1 MPADNPEVGVIRAPS
16 RPLAE
21 MWAALLRDNGI
32 ACRLVPLQ
40 AGGSVYAFAQEDF
53 ELRVQTADAD
63 RARELLP
70 VD

>member
-1 MPADNPEVGVIRAPS
+1 MTDEAEVAVIRAPS
-16 RPLAE
+16 RPMAE

-32 ACRLVPLQ
+32 SCRLVPLSP
-40 AGGSVYAFAQEDF
+40 GGSVYAFAQEDF
-53 ELRVQTADAD
+53 EVRVQAVNAQ